1 MLTNSGTETLTITSI
16 AISGDFLQTNTCGAT
31 VAIGPSCTIS
41 VTFAPTMQGQRTG
54 TITITDNAIPPTQ
67 TVSLTGKVLARRR

>member
-31 VAIGPSCTIS
+31 VAIG
-41 VTFAPTMQGQRTG
+41 AELHDQR
-54 TITITDNAIPPTQ
+54 DVCAHD
-67 TVSLTGKVLARRR
+67 ARAADWYDYYYRQRYTPDPDCKPNG

>member
-1 MLTNSGTETLTITSI
+1 
-16 AISGDFLQTNTCGAT
+16 
-31 VAIGPSCTIS
+31 